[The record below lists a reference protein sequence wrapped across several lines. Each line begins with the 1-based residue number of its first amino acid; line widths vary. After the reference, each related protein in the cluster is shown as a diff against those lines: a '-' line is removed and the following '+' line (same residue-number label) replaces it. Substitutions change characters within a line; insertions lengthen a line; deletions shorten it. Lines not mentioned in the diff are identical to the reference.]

1 MLDPL
6 SRAYMILNIKP
17 YFELA
22 EEYVELQ
29 KKFLTENTFQ
39 WVSLTIEMILQPLF
53 ILGKIIYSNTFSMF
67 DVIGIHKIISLWLNW
82 FKYKQLNT
90 EIREWTRIVRSI
102 GGPFI
107 STNDPTY
114 HMYVYADGMQR
125 IHDKLFKR
133 YPASQRMC

>member
-1 MLDPL
+1 
-6 SRAYMILNIKP
+6 MILNIKP

-67 DVIGIHKIISLWLNW
+67 DVIGIHKTISLWLNW